1 MGWIGECE
9 SGRHH
14 STASHSGADRHE
26 TGEQRVAGM
35 VMEEI
40 KRLGREKGDLQRRCK
55 GDKGE
60 SGGGAPVVALKFKSQ
75 QKRS

>member
-1 MGWIGECE
+1 
-9 SGRHH
+9 
-14 STASHSGADRHE
+14 
-26 TGEQRVAGM
+26 M